1 MSEAADAVGKLWARF
16 IPRAASIPNL
26 PVPPRFRQ
34 LATWTED
41 GEEGI
46 DILTGVE
53 VPDISDLPIDLV
65 GKSVPGCDCLVFTH
79 RGSVARIGE
88 SYRSIYERWL
98 PASDRRPALPF
109 NCERYL
115 EGAGDPYAET
125 YVFQICVPVT

>member
-1 MSEAADAVGKLWARF
+1 VSEAADAVGKLWARF

-53 VPDISDLPIDLV
+53 VPGISDLPIDLV
-65 GKSVPGCDCLVFTH
+65 GKSVPGCDSLVFTH

-98 PASDRRPALPF
+98 PASRENPGILQQADRGVTIP
-109 NCERYL
+109 CL
-115 EGAGDPYAET
+115 EWGWYRWSAPRG
-125 YVFQICVPVT
+125 